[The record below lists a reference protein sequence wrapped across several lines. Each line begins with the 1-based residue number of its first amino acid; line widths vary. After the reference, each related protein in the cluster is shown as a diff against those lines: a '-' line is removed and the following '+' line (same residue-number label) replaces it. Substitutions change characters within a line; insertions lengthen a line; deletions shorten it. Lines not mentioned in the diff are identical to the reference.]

1 MFIWFGIITV
11 KTLANIFV
19 PIIKPTLKKA
29 NFGPNIFVRPKDKIV
44 NNKIIIETNK
54 KSFLINS
61 DLHKK
66 SYINQDITKD
76 RTEYKIA
83 EVGEISSTL
92 LSTIKT
98 PAL

>member
-1 MFIWFGIITV
+1 MHEREI
-11 KTLANIFV
+11 
-19 PIIKPTLKKA
+19 
-29 NFGPNIFVRPKDKIV
+29 VRELRLRLREYFP
-44 NNKIIIETNK
+44 
-54 KSFLINS
+54 SLQ
-61 DLHKK
+61 
-66 SYINQDITKD
+66 SYIDQDIAKD

>member
-1 MFIWFGIITV
+1 MFD
-11 KTLANIFV
+11 
-19 PIIKPTLKKA
+19 PIIKPTLKNA
-29 NFGPNIFVRPKDKIV
+29 NLGPKIFVKPKDKIV
-44 NNKIIIETNK
+44 KKINIIETNK
-54 KSFLINS
+54 MSFLINS